1 MRVLITG
8 IGGFAGSHLTDL
20 LVADDDSEVVGVLRP
35 GGSRDNIAHHGER
48 LTLLEGDLTDEQAVR
63 RVVAEALPERV
74 YHLAAQASVAAS
86 WADPVGTVQANVLSQ
101 LYLLRTVMELCP
113 QARVLVVG
121 SADEY
126 GRVSPDALPVTEAN
140 SLQPTNPY
148 ALSKV
153 SQDLMGGMFCHS
165 HGLHV
170 VRVRPFN
177 HIGPRQ
183 RTGFVVPDFSRQIAR
198 IEAGLQAP
206 TLKVGNLAARRDFCD
221 VRDVVRAYRLA
232 LESGEKGAVYNICLG
247 TSVPIQALLD
257 RLLALARVEIAVERD
272 PTRMRPSDQP
282 NVVGSAALL
291 NYVTGWRPLV
301 PLAQSLEDTLEYWR
315 ARVAALGDA
324 A

>member
-1 MRVLITG
+1 
-8 IGGFAGSHLTDL
+8 
-20 LVADDDSEVVGVLRP
+20 
-35 GGSRDNIAHHGER
+35 
-48 LTLLEGDLTDEQAVR
+48 
-63 RVVAEALPERV
+63 
-74 YHLAAQASVAAS
+74 
-86 WADPVGTVQANVLSQ
+86 
-101 LYLLRTVMELCP
+101 
-113 QARVLVVG
+113 
-121 SADEY
+121 
-126 GRVSPDALPVTEAN
+126 
-140 SLQPTNPY
+140 
-148 ALSKV
+148 
-153 SQDLMGGMFCHS
+153 MGGMFCHS

-206 TLKVGNLAARRDFCD
+206 T
-221 VRDVVRAYRLA
+221 DVVRAYRLA